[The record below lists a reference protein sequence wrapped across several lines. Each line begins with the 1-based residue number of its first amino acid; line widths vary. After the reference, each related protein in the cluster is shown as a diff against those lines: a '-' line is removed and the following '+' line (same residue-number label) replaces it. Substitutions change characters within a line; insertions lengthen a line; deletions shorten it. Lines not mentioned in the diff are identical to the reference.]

1 MIMIEKLKNTYD
13 ILNLLEK
20 ENSKKFV
27 SSVFKD
33 LNKTLDLDLKKY
45 ISVSHEVNNSNLSNE
60 EKELISNIIYK
71 IEELETKILP
81 KANLI
86 NSFSDSII

>member
-1 MIMIEKLKNTYD
+1 MIKKLKDTYD
-13 ILNLLEK
+13 ILNLLEDQ
-20 ENSKKFV
+20 NSKRFV

-33 LNKTLDLDLKKY
+33 INKTLDLDLKQYESVDKETN
-45 ISVSHEVNNSNLSNE
+45 ISNFSNE
-60 EKELISNIIYK
+60 EKELISNIIHK

>member
-1 MIMIEKLKNTYD
+1 MIKKLKNTYD
-13 ILNLLEK
+13 ILNLLEDQ
-20 ENSKKFV
+20 NSKRFV

-33 LNKTLDLDLKKY
+33 INKTLDLDLKQYESVNKKSD
-45 ISVSHEVNNSNLSNE
+45 ISNFSNE
-60 EKELISNIIYK
+60 EKELISNIIRK

>member
-1 MIMIEKLKNTYD
+1 MIKKLKDTYD
-13 ILNLLEK
+13 ILNLLEDQ
-20 ENSKKFV
+20 NSKRFV
-27 SSVFKD
+27 SSIFKD
-33 LNKTLDLDLKKY
+33 INKTLDLDLKQYESFNKESD
-45 ISVSHEVNNSNLSNE
+45 ISNFSYE
-60 EKELISNIIYK
+60 EKELISNIIRK

>member
-1 MIMIEKLKNTYD
+1 MIEKLKNTYA
-13 ILNLLEK
+13 ILNDLEDQ
-20 ENSKKFV
+20 NSKNFV
-27 SSVFKD
+27 SSVCKD
-33 LNKTLDLDLKKY
+33 LNKTLDLDLKEY
-45 ISVSHEVNNSNLSNE
+45 ISVNNSNFSNE
-60 EKELISNIIYK
+60 EKELISDIIYK

>member
-1 MIMIEKLKNTYD
+1 MIKKLKNTYD
-13 ILNLLEK
+13 ILNLLEDQ
-20 ENSKKFV
+20 NSKRFV

-33 LNKTLDLDLKKY
+33 INKTLDLDLKQYESVNKETN
-45 ISVSHEVNNSNLSNE
+45 ISNFSNE
-60 EKELISNIIYK
+60 EKELISNIIHK

>member
-1 MIMIEKLKNTYD
+1 MIKKLKDTYD
-13 ILNLLEK
+13 ILNLLEDQ
-20 ENSKKFV
+20 NSKRFV

-33 LNKTLDLDLKKY
+33 INKTLDLDLKQY
-45 ISVSHEVNNSNLSNE
+45 ESVNKETNVSNFSNE
-60 EKELISNIIYK
+60 EKELISNIIHK

>member
-1 MIMIEKLKNTYD
+1 MIKKLKDTYD
-13 ILNLLEK
+13 ILNLLEDQ
-20 ENSKKFV
+20 NSKRFV

-33 LNKTLDLDLKKY
+33 INKTLDLDLKQYESVDKESD
-45 ISVSHEVNNSNLSNE
+45 ISNFSNE
-60 EKELISNIIYK
+60 EKELISNIIHK

>member
-1 MIMIEKLKNTYD
+1 MIKKLKDTYD
-13 ILNLLEK
+13 ILNLLEDQ
-20 ENSKKFV
+20 NSKRFV

-33 LNKTLDLDLKKY
+33 INKTLDLDLKQY
-45 ISVSHEVNNSNLSNE
+45 ESVNKETNFSNE
-60 EKELISNIIYK
+60 EKELISNIIHK

>member
-1 MIMIEKLKNTYD
+1 MIEKLKNTYD
-13 ILNLLEK
+13 ILNRLENQ
-20 ENSKKFV
+20 NSKKFV

-33 LNKTLDLDLKKY
+33 LNKTLDLDLKEY
-45 ISVSHEVNNSNLSNE
+45 TSVNNSNFSNE
-60 EKELISNIIYK
+60 EKELISNIIRK

>member
-1 MIMIEKLKNTYD
+1 MIKKLKDTYD
-13 ILNLLEK
+13 ILNLLEDQ
-20 ENSKKFV
+20 NSKRFV
-27 SSVFKD
+27 SSIFND
-33 LNKTLDLDLKKY
+33 INKTLDLDLKQYESVNKESD
-45 ISVSHEVNNSNLSNE
+45 ISNFSNE
-60 EKELISNIIYK
+60 EKELISNIIHK

>member
-1 MIMIEKLKNTYD
+1 MIKKLKNTYD
-13 ILNLLEK
+13 ILNLLEDQ
-20 ENSKKFV
+20 NSKRFV

-33 LNKTLDLDLKKY
+33 INKTLDLDLKQYESFNKESD
-45 ISVSHEVNNSNLSNE
+45 ISNFSNE
-60 EKELISNIIYK
+60 EKELISNIIHK

>member
-1 MIMIEKLKNTYD
+1 MIKKLKDTYD
-13 ILNLLEK
+13 ILNLLEDQ
-20 ENSKKFV
+20 NSKRFV
-27 SSVFKD
+27 SSIFKD
-33 LNKTLDLDLKKY
+33 INKTLDLDLKQYESVNKESD
-45 ISVSHEVNNSNLSNE
+45 ISNFSNE
-60 EKELISNIIYK
+60 EKVLISNIIHK

>member
-1 MIMIEKLKNTYD
+1 MIEKLKNTYAL
-13 ILNLLEK
+13 LNDLEDQ
-20 ENSKKFV
+20 NSKKFV

-33 LNKTLDLDLKKY
+33 LNKTLELDLKEY
-45 ISVSHEVNNSNLSNE
+45 ISVNNSNFSNE
-60 EKELISNIIYK
+60 EKELISDIIYK
-71 IEELETKILP
+71 IEALETKILP

>member
-1 MIMIEKLKNTYD
+1 MIKKLKDTYD
-13 ILNLLEK
+13 ILNLLEDQ
-20 ENSKKFV
+20 NSKRFV

-33 LNKTLDLDLKKY
+33 INKTLDLDLKQYESVNKETY
-45 ISVSHEVNNSNLSNE
+45 ISNFSSE
-60 EKELISNIIYK
+60 EKELISNIIHK

>member
-1 MIMIEKLKNTYD
+1 MIEKLKNTYD
-13 ILNLLEK
+13 ILNRLENQ
-20 ENSKKFV
+20 NSKKFV

-33 LNKTLDLDLKKY
+33 LNKTLDLDLKEY
-45 ISVSHEVNNSNLSNE
+45 TSVNNSNFSNE
-60 EKELISNIIYK
+60 EKKIISDIIYK
-71 IEELETKILP
+71 IEALETKILP

>member
-1 MIMIEKLKNTYD
+1 MIEKLKNTYD
-13 ILNLLEK
+13 ILNRLENQ
-20 ENSKKFV
+20 NSKKFV

-33 LNKTLDLDLKKY
+33 LNKTLDLDLKEY
-45 ISVSHEVNNSNLSNE
+45 TSVNNSNFSNE
-60 EKELISNIIYK
+60 EKKIISDIIYK
-71 IEELETKILP
+71 IEKLETKILP

>member
-1 MIMIEKLKNTYD
+1 MIKKLKNTYD
-13 ILNLLEK
+13 TLNLLEDQ
-20 ENSKKFV
+20 NSKRFV

-33 LNKTLDLDLKKY
+33 INKTLDLDLKQYESFNKESD
-45 ISVSHEVNNSNLSNE
+45 ISNFSNE
-60 EKELISNIIYK
+60 EKELISNIIHK

>member
-1 MIMIEKLKNTYD
+1 MIKKLKDTYD
-13 ILNLLEK
+13 ILNLLEDQ
-20 ENSKKFV
+20 NSKKFV

-33 LNKTLDLDLKKY
+33 INKTLDLDLKQYESGDKETN
-45 ISVSHEVNNSNLSNE
+45 ISNFSNE

-71 IEELETKILP
+71 IEKLETKILP

>member
-1 MIMIEKLKNTYD
+1 MIEKLKNTYA
-13 ILNLLEK
+13 ILNDLEDQS
-20 ENSKKFV
+20 SKKFI

-33 LNKTLDLDLKKY
+33 LNKALDLDLKEY
-45 ISVSHEVNNSNLSNE
+45 ISVNNSNFSNE
-60 EKELISNIIYK
+60 EKELISDIIYK
-71 IEELETKILP
+71 IEALETKILP

>member
-1 MIMIEKLKNTYD
+1 MIKKLKNTYD
-13 ILNLLEK
+13 TLNLLEDQ
-20 ENSKKFV
+20 NSKRFV

-33 LNKTLDLDLKKY
+33 INKTLDLDLKQYESVNKESN
-45 ISVSHEVNNSNLSNE
+45 ISNFSNE
-60 EKELISNIIYK
+60 EKELISNIIHK

-86 NSFSDSII
+86 NSFSNSII

>member
-1 MIMIEKLKNTYD
+1 MIKKLKNTYD
-13 ILNLLEK
+13 ILNLLEDQ
-20 ENSKKFV
+20 NSKRFV

-33 LNKTLDLDLKKY
+33 INKTLDLDLKQYESVNKESD
-45 ISVSHEVNNSNLSNE
+45 ISNFSNE
-60 EKELISNIIYK
+60 EKELISNIIRK

>member
-1 MIMIEKLKNTYD
+1 MIEKLKNTYD
-13 ILNLLEK
+13 ILNRLENQ
-20 ENSKKFV
+20 NSKKFV

-33 LNKTLDLDLKKY
+33 LNTTLDLDLKEY
-45 ISVSHEVNNSNLSNE
+45 ISVNNSNFSNE
-60 EKELISNIIYK
+60 EKKIISDIIYK
-71 IEELETKILP
+71 IEKLETKILP

>member
-1 MIMIEKLKNTYD
+1 MIEKLKNTYAL
-13 ILNLLEK
+13 LNDLEDQ
-20 ENSKKFV
+20 NSKKFV

-33 LNKTLDLDLKKY
+33 LNKTLELDLKEY
-45 ISVSHEVNNSNLSNE
+45 ISVNNSNFSNE
-60 EKELISNIIYK
+60 EKELISDIIYK
-71 IEELETKILP
+71 IEALETKVLP

>member
-1 MIMIEKLKNTYD
+1 MIKKLKDTYD
-13 ILNLLEK
+13 ILNLLDDQ
-20 ENSKKFV
+20 NSKKFV

-33 LNKTLDLDLKKY
+33 INKNLDFDLKQYVSVYKETN
-45 ISVSHEVNNSNLSNE
+45 ISNFSNE
-60 EKELISNIIYK
+60 EKELISNIIHK
-71 IEELETKILP
+71 IEQLETKILP

>member
-1 MIMIEKLKNTYD
+1 MIKKLKDTYD
-13 ILNLLEK
+13 ILNLLEDQ
-20 ENSKKFV
+20 NSKRFV

-33 LNKTLDLDLKKY
+33 INKTLDLDLKQYESVNKETN
-45 ISVSHEVNNSNLSNE
+45 ISNFSND
-60 EKELISNIIYK
+60 EKELISNIIHK
-71 IEELETKILP
+71 IEELETRILP

>member
-1 MIMIEKLKNTYD
+1 MIKKLKDTYD
-13 ILNLLEK
+13 ILNLLEDQ
-20 ENSKKFV
+20 NSKRFV

-33 LNKTLDLDLKKY
+33 INKTLDLDLKQYESVNKETN
-45 ISVSHEVNNSNLSNE
+45 ISNFSNE
-60 EKELISNIIYK
+60 EKELISNIIHK

>member
-1 MIMIEKLKNTYD
+1 MIEKLKNTYA
-13 ILNLLEK
+13 ILNDLEDQ
-20 ENSKKFV
+20 NSKKFV

-33 LNKTLDLDLKKY
+33 LNKTLDLDLKEY
-45 ISVSHEVNNSNLSNE
+45 ISVNNSNFSNE
-60 EKELISNIIYK
+60 EKKLISNIIFK
-71 IEELETKILP
+71 IEDLENKILP

>member
-1 MIMIEKLKNTYD
+1 MIKKLKDTYD
-13 ILNLLEK
+13 ILNLLEDQ
-20 ENSKKFV
+20 NSKRFV
-27 SSVFKD
+27 SSIFKD
-33 LNKTLDLDLKKY
+33 INKTLDLDLKQYESVNKESD
-45 ISVSHEVNNSNLSNE
+45 ISNFSNE
-60 EKELISNIIYK
+60 EKELISNIIRK

>member
-1 MIMIEKLKNTYD
+1 MIKKLKDTYD
-13 ILNLLEK
+13 ILNLLEDQ
-20 ENSKKFV
+20 NSKRFV

-33 LNKTLDLDLKKY
+33 INKTLDLDLKQYESVNKESD
-45 ISVSHEVNNSNLSNE
+45 ISNFSNE
-60 EKELISNIIYK
+60 EKELISNIIRK

>member
-1 MIMIEKLKNTYD
+1 MIEKLKNTYA
-13 ILNLLEK
+13 ILNDLEDQ
-20 ENSKKFV
+20 NSKKFV

-33 LNKTLDLDLKKY
+33 LNKTLDLDLKEY
-45 ISVSHEVNNSNLSNE
+45 ISVNNSNFSNE
-60 EKELISNIIYK
+60 EKELISDIIYK

>member
-1 MIMIEKLKNTYD
+1 MIKKLKDTYD
-13 ILNLLEK
+13 ILNLLDDQ
-20 ENSKKFV
+20 NSKKFV

-33 LNKTLDLDLKKY
+33 INKTLDLDLKQYESVNKETN
-45 ISVSHEVNNSNLSNE
+45 ISNFSDE
-60 EKELISNIIYK
+60 EKELISNIIHK

>member
-1 MIMIEKLKNTYD
+1 MIKKLKDTYD
-13 ILNLLEK
+13 ILNLLEDQ
-20 ENSKKFV
+20 NSKRFV
-27 SSVFKD
+27 SNVFKD
-33 LNKTLDLDLKKY
+33 INKTLDLDLKQYESVNKESD
-45 ISVSHEVNNSNLSNE
+45 ISNFSNE
-60 EKELISNIIYK
+60 EKVLISNIIHK

>member
-1 MIMIEKLKNTYD
+1 MIKKLKNTYD
-13 ILNLLEK
+13 ILNLLEDQ
-20 ENSKKFV
+20 NSKKFV

-33 LNKTLDLDLKKY
+33 INKTLDLDLKQYESVNKETN
-45 ISVSHEVNNSNLSNE
+45 ISNFSNE
-60 EKELISNIIYK
+60 EKELISNIIHK

>member
-1 MIMIEKLKNTYD
+1 MIEKLKNTYA
-13 ILNLLEK
+13 ILNDLEDQ
-20 ENSKKFV
+20 NSKKFV

-33 LNKTLDLDLKKY
+33 LNKTLELDLKEY
-45 ISVSHEVNNSNLSNE
+45 ISVNNSNFSNE
-60 EKELISNIIYK
+60 EKELISDIIYK
-71 IEELETKILP
+71 IEALETKILP

>member
-1 MIMIEKLKNTYD
+1 MIKKLKDTYD
-13 ILNLLEK
+13 ILNLLEDQ
-20 ENSKKFV
+20 NSKRFV

-33 LNKTLDLDLKKY
+33 INKTLDLDLKQYESVNKESD
-45 ISVSHEVNNSNLSNE
+45 ISNFSNE
-60 EKELISNIIYK
+60 EKELISNIIHK
-71 IEELETKILP
+71 IEQLETKILP

>member
-1 MIMIEKLKNTYD
+1 MIKKLKDTYD
-13 ILNLLEK
+13 ILNLLDDQ
-20 ENSKKFV
+20 NSKKFV

-33 LNKTLDLDLKKY
+33 INKTLDLDLKQYESGDKETN
-45 ISVSHEVNNSNLSNE
+45 ISNFSNE
-60 EKELISNIIYK
+60 EKELISNIIHK